1 MQARTLTKAKAK
13 CREEVGK
20 NKRKKDVGTHLSSV
34 VVVNNYSQDK
44 SRHCP
49 VFSLKT
55 IYN

>member
-1 MQARTLTKAKAK
+1 MQARTFIKAKAK
-13 CREEVGK
+13 CREEVGE